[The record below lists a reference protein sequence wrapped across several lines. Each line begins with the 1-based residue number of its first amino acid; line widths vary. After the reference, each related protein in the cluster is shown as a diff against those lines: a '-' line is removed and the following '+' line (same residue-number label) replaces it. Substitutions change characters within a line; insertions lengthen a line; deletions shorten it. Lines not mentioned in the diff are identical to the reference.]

1 MGDGGLIGGATRHA
15 LDRFREHFPDA
26 THGSLMAA
34 AQVSIPVDG
43 ALAHTLLG
51 RPAAAAAARAE
62 GPTEEHRLHPEGTG
76 IFVLVPHS
84 HLARR
89 WMVVTYLRLHGAEQR
104 RLARKWF
111 LDPLEPLQRAFEL
124 GFAAARDGAAGLTS
138 AAAVA
143 AAREALL
150 ALGPRLAAGP
160 VEPERP
166 APAPAAP
173 REVPPV
179 EDSGDWS
186 ETARKQREGFLRA
199 YAQVEADFGRWAWL
213 GEDAATAALAATGG
227 PPVEAR
233 CAVRVE
239 PGGLLI
245 AVMDMMDAQ
254 APRVLGLRTL
264 PRAAR
269 AAALDG
275 ALPEGAAPAVV
286 AGAAP
291 GAAAAEGPPPD
302 IVSADAVPVW
312 GWSARAQAEAEAIG
326 FVPVAPS
333 WLHLLAPV
341 PADTLLDVAREL
353 GWALGAGRRY
363 AARTDGK
370 VILLLAGRPEH
381 PRLAVERCG
390 RLPGA

>member
-1 MGDGGLIGGATRHA
+1 MSDGGIIGGATRHA
-15 LDRFREHFPDA
+15 LDRYREHFPDA

-51 RPAAAAAARAE
+51 RPSAAARGDA
-62 GPTEEHRLHPEGTG
+62 PTEEHRLHPEGTG

-111 LDPLEPLQRAFEL
+111 LEPLEPLRQAFEL
-124 GFAAARDGAAGLTS
+124 GFAAARAGAPGLT
-138 AAAVA
+138 AAAALVHA
-143 AAREALL
+143 QSALL
-150 ALGPRLAAGP
+150 ELAPRLAAGP
-160 VEPERP
+160 VEPER
-166 APAPAAP
+166 APAPPVAP
-173 REVPPV
+173 RDVPPV
-179 EDSGDWS
+179 EDPGDWS
-186 ETARKQREGFLRA
+186 EAARKQREGFLRA

-213 GEDAATAALAATGG
+213 GAAASAAALTATGG
-227 PPVEAR
+227 PPAEPR

-245 AVMDMMDAQ
+245 AVMDMADPAS
-254 APRVLGLRTL
+254 PRVLGLRTL

-269 AAALDG
+269 AAALEG
-275 ALPEGAAPAVV
+275 ALPAGAEPAVV
-286 AGAAP
+286 AGVAP
-291 GAAAAEGPPPD
+291 VAVPSEGPPPD
-302 IVSADAVPVW
+302 VVSADAVQVW

-341 PADTLLDVAREL
+341 PADTLLDLAREL
-353 GWALGAGRRY
+353 GWALGPGRRY